1 MAPTLGFSALILNLS
16 TTFFGTFF
24 YFFYQ
29 KKYQPKDFEK
39 IYFLLCLISFLSAI
53 GAQIFLIYS
62 FIISDYS
69 VINVY
74 QNSHHL
80 KPLIY
85 KIAGSWG
92 NHEGSMLLLITVLS
106 LYNLFFAFFS
116 KLENPIKISAISIQQ
131 FVIALFCSYTAIT
144 SNPFLQSLEVPT
156 SGREL
161 NPILQDIGLALH
173 PPMLYVG
180 YLGFSM
186 VFSITMGAIISKKF
200 TPLALKSVQ
209 IFTYFA
215 FATLTLGIAL
225 GSWWAYRELG
235 WGGYWFWDP
244 VENISLMPWVS
255 AIALIHATK
264 VAKNHQSMQSW
275 SAFMAIITMILCLLG
290 IFLTRSGVLTS
301 VHSFAISA
309 NRGFFIIFLI
319 SIIGGLGLFIFAKNF
334 NLSTNLSQQTNKN
347 RNFYLIL
354 GNNYFL
360 ITALLVIMIGTLYPI
375 LARGLM
381 NEIIS
386 IGAPYYNQVFSL
398 LLMPFLTLFVINSLN
413 LKKFLTFKNCG
424 FLCLSI
430 IITVSFFITHRNM
443 NFINLINLF
452 LSFYAL
458 FVNFFYTKQ
467 LASKIAHSGFLVLI
481 VGVIISY
488 YGSHTKEINISL
500 NQKFT
505 LDYFTLEFT
514 NLEYRSDKNFIARI
528 GVFDIYNNSK
538 LVTTLK
544 PELRLYP
551 VANQTT
557 NESAIYH
564 HPLYDLYLVIGN
576 KDENEN
582 YAVRAYLK
590 AFISLIWIGVSM
602 IIFAII
608 INSTK
613 FIFKKIRQKK

>member
-1 MAPTLGFSALILNLS
+1 MAPILGFSALILNLS

-39 IYFLLCLISFLSAI
+39 IYFFLCSISFLSAI

-62 FIISDYS
+62 FITSDYS

-131 FVIALFCSYTAIT
+131 FVIALFCLYTAIT
-144 SNPFLQSLEVPT
+144 SNPFLQSLEAPT

-186 VFSITMGAIISKKF
+186 VFAITLGAIISKKF
-200 TPLALKSVQ
+200 TALALKSIQ

-264 VAKNHQSMQSW
+264 VAKNNQSMQSW

-334 NLSTNLSQQTNKN
+334 NLSTKLSQQTNKN

-360 ITALLVIMIGTLYPI
+360 ITALLVIMIGTIYPI

-398 LLMPFLTLFVINSLN
+398 LLMPFLTLFIINSLN
-413 LKKFLTFKNCG
+413 LKKFLTLKNCG

-430 IITVSFFITHRNM
+430 IITVSFFIKHLNI
-443 NFINLINLF
+443 NFINIINLF

-467 LASKIAHSGFLVLI
+467 LTSKIAHSGFLILI
-481 VGVIISY
+481 IGVIISHY
-488 YGSHTKEINISL
+488 NSSTKEINISL
-500 NQKFT
+500 NQKFK
-505 LDYFTLEFT
+505 LDYFELDFT
-514 NLEYRSDKNFIARI
+514 NIEYRTDKNFIARI

-590 AFISLIWIGVSM
+590 PFISLIWIGVSM
-602 IIFAII
+602 IIFAAII
-608 INSTK
+608 GINK
-613 FIFKKIRQKK
+613 FLINKK